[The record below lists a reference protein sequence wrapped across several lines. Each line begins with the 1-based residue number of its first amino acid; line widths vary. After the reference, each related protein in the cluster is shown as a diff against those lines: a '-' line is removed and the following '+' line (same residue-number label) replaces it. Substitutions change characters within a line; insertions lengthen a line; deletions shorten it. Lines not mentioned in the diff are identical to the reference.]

1 MKPIFF
7 IICALLIAVPS
18 VAGDEVPEDLL
29 GLHSDFISG
38 QVFVEVVSGGCTTK
52 DDFRSSFSDDTL
64 TLFRI
69 RQDDC
74 KALPHKITIAFTL
87 EELGI
92 NPHQP
97 FSLANRIVVNE
108 GMMRH

>member
-1 MKPIFF
+1 MKPIIF
-7 IICALLIAVPS
+7 IIWALLVAVPG
-18 VAGDEVPEDLL
+18 VAGERIPENIL
-29 GLHSDFISG
+29 GLHTNSATG
-38 QVFVEVVSGGCTTK
+38 QVLVEVVSGGCTAK
-52 DDFRSSFSDDTL
+52 EDFRSSFIDETL

-74 KALPHKITIAFTL
+74 KALPHKMTIAFTL

-97 FSLANRIVVNE
+97 FRLANRIVVNE
-108 GMMRH
+108 GMVRY